1 VRLLTL
7 PSRVGSLPTRSAP
20 FTPTSLPA
28 VGLYVVSRILR
39 CELMAVFAVGLAG
52 TVVRPM
58 SHAVMLILTVRA
70 YSDVLQGVVR
80 GITVKMSDLHP
91 FWVSDERGVDK
102 AMNELVRVH
111 MSVPSKVDRM
121 VSLRRNERHQDAT
134 TVSESPPTVPHFTI
148 KRSHSSLVTDL
159 VERETKDRPPSLH
172 NDILT
177 GGGLL

>member
-1 VRLLTL
+1 MRLLTL
-7 PSRVGSLPTRSAP
+7 PSHVGSLSIRSASLTS
-20 FTPTSLPA
+20 TPLPA
-28 VGLYVVSRILR
+28 VGLRVVSRILR

-70 YSDVLQGVVR
+70 YCDVRQSVVR
-80 GITVKMSDLHP
+80 GITIKMPNLHP

-111 MSVPSKVDRM
+111 LSVPSKVDRK
-121 VSLRRNERHQDAT
+121 VSLRCNERHQDAT
-134 TVSESPPTVPHFTI
+134 TVGESPPTVPHFTI

-159 VERETKDRPPSLH
+159 VEREPKDCPPSLH